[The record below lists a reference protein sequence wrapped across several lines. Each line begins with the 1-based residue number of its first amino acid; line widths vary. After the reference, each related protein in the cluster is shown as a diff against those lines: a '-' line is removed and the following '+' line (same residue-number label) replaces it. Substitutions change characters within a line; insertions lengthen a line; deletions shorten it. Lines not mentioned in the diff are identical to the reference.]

1 MMIDKRDE
9 LIEKQKQIIETLEK
23 IIAVQDGKE
32 KLMQVII
39 DNLKQRI
46 SLIHR
51 YNNII

>member
-9 LIEKQKQIIETLEK
+9 LIEKQKEIIEKLEK
-23 IIAVQDGKE
+23 ILSIQDEKE
-32 KLMQVII
+32 KVMQGII
-39 DNLKQRI
+39 DNLLEQI

>member
-9 LIEKQKQIIETLEK
+9 LIEIQKEIIARLEK
-23 IIAVQDGKE
+23 LLALQDEKE
-32 KLMQVII
+32 KLMQGII
-39 DNLKQRI
+39 DNLLEQI